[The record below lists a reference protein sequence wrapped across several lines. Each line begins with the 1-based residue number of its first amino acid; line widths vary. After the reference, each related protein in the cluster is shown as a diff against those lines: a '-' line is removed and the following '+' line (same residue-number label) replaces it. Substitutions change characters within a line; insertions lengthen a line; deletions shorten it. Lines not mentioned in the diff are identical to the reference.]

1 MDSTQNGIALQVF
14 IVSIGIVFLLSTFV
28 ILFFVK
34 YQRRLLAQQKARQK
48 DAEEYQR
55 DLLKNTI
62 NSQEAERN
70 RIAKEL
76 HDEIGA
82 MLTTTKLYA
91 GQINA
96 ELSNTDLNLV
106 TDKMNLLFD
115 DMIQNTRRISQDLRP
130 VILEKLGL
138 IEGIEDLVSTIN
150 DTGKLRVKFEYD
162 TIQIEYK
169 QMELNLYRIVQELLN
184 NALKHAQATE
194 VKLILQTVE
203 DSNKLY
209 YYDNGKGIN
218 HIKLKHKKGIG
229 LKNIESRVSIL
240 SGVITF
246 NKVAKGTEIEF
257 QFPNHTAINN

>member
-14 IVSIGIVFLLSTFV
+14 IVSMAIVFLLSVFV

-96 ELSNTDLNLV
+96 ELSNTDLNVV

-138 IEGIEDLVSTIN
+138 IEGIENLVSTIN
-150 DTGKLRVKFEYD
+150 DAGKLLVTFKYESV
-162 TIQIEYK
+162 QLEHK
-169 QMELNLYRIVQELLN
+169 QKELNLYRIVQELLN

-194 VKLILQTVE
+194 VKLELKTI
-203 DSNKLY
+203 DNANKLY

-240 SGVITF
+240 SGAIVF
-246 NKVAKGTEIEF
+246 NKVTKGTEIEIE
-257 QFPNHTAINN
+257 FPNHTAINN